1 MIAYKRGGN
10 SQGRASA
17 RPGNFL
23 QRAVLVWCVC
33 FGPRYGQAQQVAW
46 ATAIGG
52 AGYEEA
58 RGIAVAQDGRIYV
71 TGEFEGTADFAA
83 GDEVSTK
90 TSAGLSDAFLACY
103 TNNGRLDHVVAF
115 AGLAKSQGYG
125 VALAPNG
132 TVYTTGIFTGTV
144 DLDPGPGTA
153 AFTSGGLYD
162 AYLCALDPEGNLL
175 WAGAI
180 GGPGNEETRS
190 VTTDAAGNLY
200 IAGEMHGAFDAD
212 PGPGV
217 HTVGELGSF
226 DAFVAKYTP
235 DGTLLWAHALGGP
248 GDDRAYDAVTRPD
261 GGVCVTG
268 YFAGSVDLDPGPD
281 SLIVS
286 APGQWSD
293 AFLVCYAADGGLLWG
308 TAMGGVG
315 TDIGRGL
322 ALDAAGNVAITGRF
336 ARTAY
341 FPHALGMDS
350 VVCAGPTGD
359 ADLFLAKYDGS
370 GGLLWVK
377 SVGGPEENMPRG
389 VATDR
394 EGNILVTGRTR
405 GTVDLDPGVGE
416 AMHTANGEFDAF
428 LGKYDPQGEFI
439 WGFTAGGTF
448 HTRGLNVATDAVGSA
463 YLTGW
468 LSLPMDVD
476 PGADTLLL
484 VSHGGVDA
492 YVAKFS
498 DHGLHDLDLAVQL
511 DDEPMATGWTLSG
524 QPAAGV
530 LFGGVATASETG
542 QAIHRRWQV
551 PDGCYRLAVTDA
563 EGDGIN
569 AGGYTLST
577 DSLPLIVA
585 TGAFEAESTLANG
598 EQFCLP
604 MGPATLEPAAC
615 SQGTFGL
622 GDALVIGPVPGTTQY
637 SVWVFDP
644 HGTFSGTVEVG
655 STMVYMFQLPPGT
668 PNGVPLNVRV
678 RAWVGG
684 VPMPYGPACV
694 VQFDGLTE
702 VVQPV
707 GPGPSLRLQPNPTC
721 DGAVL
726 VAAPGLSDGA
736 WLVVVHDALGRELLH
751 SNMGFAT
758 GRTTLHLPVEGLSN
772 GLYTVLVNGPDG
784 PLVQQLLIAR

>member
-1 MIAYKRGGN
+1 MACCW
-10 SQGRASA
+10 A
-17 RPGNFL
+17 
-23 QRAVLVWCVC
+23 WCS
-33 FGPRYGQAQQVAW
+33 QAQQVAW

-71 TGEFEGTADFAA
+71 TGEFEDTADFAP
-83 GDEVSTK
+83 GDEESTL
-90 TSAGLSDAFLACY
+90 TSAGFSDAFLACY

-125 VALAPNG
+125 VVLAPNG

-153 AFTSGGLYD
+153 LFTSGGLYD
-162 AYLCALDPEGNLL
+162 AYLCALGPEGNLL

-190 VTTDAAGNLY
+190 VTTDALGNLY

-217 HTVGELGSF
+217 HTVGEMGSF
-226 DAFVAKYTP
+226 DAFVAKYGP
-235 DGTLLWAHALGGP
+235 DGTLLWAHTIGGP

-268 YFAGSVDLDPGPD
+268 YFAGSIDLDPGTD

-293 AFLVCYAADGGLLWG
+293 AFLVCYDAHGDLLWG

-322 ALDAAGNVAITGRF
+322 ALDTAGNVAITGRF

-341 FPHALGMDS
+341 FPHALGVDS
-350 VVCAGPTGD
+350 VVCAGPPGD

-370 GGLLWVK
+370 GALLWVK

-405 GTVDLDPGVGE
+405 GTVDLDPGAGE
-416 AMHTANGEFDAF
+416 APYTANGEFDAF
-428 LGKYDPQGEFI
+428 LGKYDPQGGFI

-448 HTRGLNVATDAVGSA
+448 HTRGLNVATDGVGSA

-468 LSLPMDVD
+468 LSLPLDID
-476 PGADTLLL
+476 PGADTLML

-498 DHGLHDLDLAVQL
+498 DHGLHDLDLSVQL
-511 DDEPMATGWTLSG
+511 DDQPTATGWTLSG
-524 QPAAGV
+524 QPAAGT
-530 LFGGVATASETG
+530 LFGGAATAAESG
-542 QAIHRRWQV
+542 QSIHRRWQV
-551 PDGCYRLAVTDA
+551 PDGCYRLVLTDVD
-563 EGDGIN
+563 GDGIN
-569 AGGYTLST
+569 AGSYTLST

-585 TGAFEAESTLANG
+585 TGEFGTESALVNS
-598 EQFCLP
+598 EEFCLP
-604 MGPATLEPAAC
+604 VGAATLEPTSC
-615 SQGTFGL
+615 SQGIFGP
-622 GDALVIGPVPGTTQY
+622 GDVLMIVPMPGTTQY

-655 STMVYMFQLPPGT
+655 STTVYPFQLPAGT
-668 PNGVPLNVRV
+668 PNDVPLNVRI
-678 RAWVGG
+678 RAWAGG
-684 VPMPYGPACV
+684 EPMPYGPACPA
-694 VQFDGLTE
+694 QFDGLTD
-702 VVQPV
+702 VDQPA
-707 GPGPSLRLQPNPTC
+707 GPGLFLRLQPNPACEATVTLN
-721 DGAVL
+721 AS
-726 VAAPGLSDGA
+726 GLPNGT
-736 WLVVVHDALGRELLH
+736 WPLVVHDAMAREVVHMDL
-751 SNMGFAT
+751 GFANGT
-758 GRTTLHLPVEGLSN
+758 ATAHLPLEGLAS
-772 GLYTVLVNGPDG
+772 GLYSVRVNGPVG
-784 PLVQQLLIAR
+784 PLVQHLLIAR